1 MILVKQLGLC
11 LLMSKY
17 IDSNIHNI
25 DSNIHNIDPNIHNI
39 RKIVYKIQT
48 PKTCIKMGFFL

>member
-17 IDSNIHNI
+17 I

>member
-48 PKTCIKMGFFL
+48 P

>member
-1 MILVKQLGLC
+1 MILVKQLDLC
-11 LLMSKY
+11 LLISKY

-25 DSNIHNIDPNIHNI
+25 DSNIHNIDPNIYNI